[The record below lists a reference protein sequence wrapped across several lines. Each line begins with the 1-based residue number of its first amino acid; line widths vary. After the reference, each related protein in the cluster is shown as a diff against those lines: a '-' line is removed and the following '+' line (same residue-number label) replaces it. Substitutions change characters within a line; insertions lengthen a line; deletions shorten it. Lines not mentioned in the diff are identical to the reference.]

1 MKKKIFGFLILVI
14 LVIIS
19 TVKVNF
25 TEDTTGYFILANIE
39 ALAANAREGVE
50 DCDIF
55 LYNRNEA
62 EASEI
67 TKIQAEGGFKFFVSW
82 NGEKVGVGMD
92 AVIGTSVKYYYC
104 KESDGNCCVK
114 TWIEKEIEYL

>member
-14 LVIIS
+14 LAIIS

-25 TEDTTGYFILANIE
+25 TEDSTGSFMLANIE
-39 ALAANAREGVE
+39 ALAANAKEGVE

-62 EASEI
+62 ETSGIA
-67 TKIQAEGGFKFFVSW
+67 KIQSEGGFKFFVSW

-92 AVIGTSVKYYYC
+92 ATIGTCIKYYYC

>member
-25 TEDTTGYFILANIE
+25 TEDTTGNFILANE